1 MNCGQLMLMSQHRA
15 VPFDH
20 TPENAEQKVGLWSD
34 SKQQQKRKKSEHQN
48 TQQLRGVCASTGATI
63 YRTRARELRRNS
75 RTIFEWVQHVNIMW
89 TTIVKSSR
97 APEMSGMNAEKSRLH
112 FTDSFRW
119 EGDFFLYQFFFS
131 SSWNTFMRREDEKSW
146 WNAKNIW
153 ANFTI
158 I

>member
-1 MNCGQLMLMSQHRA
+1 MLMSQHRA

-48 TQQLRGVCASTGATI
+48 TQQLRGVCASAGATI
-63 YRTRARELRRNS
+63 YRTRARELRQNS

-97 APEMSGMNAEKSRLH
+97 APEMSGMRRREES
-112 FTDSFRW
+112 FTFHRYFSVGGRIFYI
-119 EGDFFLYQFFFS
+119 ETFFS

-146 WNAKNIW
+146 RDAKNIW
-153 ANFTI
+153 VNFTI